1 MAMWHVAFFRGTWVL
16 GCTLVTTLGAAQSR
30 SESAASVPGTAEASG
45 AATAGASANFQLEG
59 GSVVLLQGSAR
70 AKLGIADGVSAI
82 LLAGTE
88 LYVARG
94 TAGVAVYD
102 VSTPTAP
109 RLLREHATSGGFANA
124 FTTIDGQV
132 WVLVTSKLAM
142 PVGAANRASGESPA
156 VPVVAPLAAAPSA
169 AVTPITPPQ
178 PKPAE
183 ATEAENYG
191 IRLVSPGVVE
201 IATGAEKR
209 TKLGDHFAVYRTDR
223 RAGVGNESFTGEI
236 FVGVAEVVAVRAES
250 CLAEMSRMATPRAND
265 YARKSRRAE
274 EERSVFPTRVP
285 NMGEYSAVLRPL
297 LNIGTPLGVGV
308 LADLELTYWGQAYF
322 AGATVQPLGIGT
334 SADGRVV
341 SIAALAEGGYD
352 GKAFSVGLGAGAA
365 WVNGNIDDMLGA
377 TSMESG
383 STGTSTTVTEQ
394 DTHGAFAVSQVARL
408 GARDGLRLQLRN
420 VLLLHRESDSKQRGF
435 IYGGTSGKVTIPTGR
450 TADFFFE
457 GGGGVMGYW
466 FFGVGVGT
474 WILGNG
480 SPGSVHLSVSAGG
493 AGIYSSRR
501 VTSTYTYSD
510 GQSWTSSSDDTFG
523 VAGPM
528 VSIGLTRRFEF

>member
-1 MAMWHVAFFRGTWVL
+1 MWHVAFFRGTWVL
-16 GCTLVTTLGAAQSR
+16 GCLLVTTLAVAQSP
-30 SESAASVPGTAEASG
+30 SESAASVPGTAG
-45 AATAGASANFQLEG
+45 ANGTETSVASANLQLEG
-59 GSVVLLQGSAR
+59 GSVVWLQGSTR
-70 AKLGIADGVSAI
+70 TKLGIADGVSAI

-94 TAGVAVYD
+94 TSGVAVYD
-102 VSTPTAP
+102 VSIPTAP
-109 RLLREHATSGGFANA
+109 RLLREHATSGGFANG

-142 PVGAANRASGESPA
+142 PVGAASRATGESPA
-156 VPVVAPLAAAPSA
+156 VPAVAPEAAAPSA
-169 AVTPITPPQ
+169 AVTSITPPQ
-178 PKPAE
+178 PKSDQA
-183 ATEAENYG
+183 ATDATNYG
-191 IRLVSPGVVE
+191 VRLVSPGVVE
-201 IATGAEKR
+201 IATGAANR
-209 TKLGDHFAVYRTDR
+209 TKLGDHFALYRTDK

-236 FVGVAEVVAVRAES
+236 FVGVAEVVAVRDES
-250 CLAEMSRMATPRAND
+250 CLAEMSRMATPRTND
-265 YARKSRRAE
+265 YARKSRRTE

-322 AGATVQPLGIGT
+322 AGATMQPLGIGT

-341 SIAALAEGGYD
+341 SIAALVEAGYD

-377 TSMESG
+377 TSMDSG
-383 STGTSTTVTEQ
+383 SSGTSTTVTKQ

-435 IYGGTSGKVTIPTGR
+435 IYGGTSGKMTIPTGR
-450 TADFFFE
+450 AADFFFE

-480 SPGSVHLSVSAGG
+480 SPGSLHLSVSAGG

-501 VTSTYTYSD
+501 VTSTFTYSD
-510 GQSWTSSSDDTFG
+510 GQSWTSTSDDNFG

-528 VSIGLTRRFEF
+528 VSIGLTRRFEL